1 MNPIT
6 HEWIIKAEGDFQT
19 ASRELEAL
27 ESPNYDAVCF
37 HAQQCAEKYLK
48 ARLAEAQIPFPKTH
62 DLGLLLDLVL
72 PIEPDWD
79 SLRGDLNA
87 LTDRAVEVRYP
98 GFFSE
103 SEDARESLEIARKV
117 RLIVRQT
124 LRLSP

>member
-62 DLGLLLDLVL
+62 DLGPLLDLVL

-87 LTDRAVEVRYP
+87 LTDR
-98 GFFSE
+98 GG
-103 SEDARESLEIARKV
+103 
-117 RLIVRQT
+117 
-124 LRLSP
+124 